1 MKIIKN
7 IFLIVCTI
15 FLMQSC
21 IVSEKPNI
29 AYFSDSGKDFKGAR
43 FASVNV
49 PMFLAKPLAKPI
61 IKKAL
66 REDGEDNE
74 DIIKLVK
81 KVSKIKVLT
90 VENGDRTMLQDFVS
104 YLNDNNYEDWAT
116 IKHGGD
122 NVNIRVKQKDDVIK
136 NMLITVNSD
145 KDLVFVDVRGNFTID
160 DISKMINS
168 ATDK

>member
-1 MKIIKN
+1 MKNLKN
-7 IFLIVCTI
+7 IFLIVCVM

-21 IVSEKPNI
+21 IVSSGKGNM
-29 AYFSDSGKDFKGAR
+29 AYFSDSGNDFKGAR
-43 FASVNV
+43 FTSVNV
-49 PMFLAKPLAKPI
+49 PMFLAKPV

-66 REDGEDNE
+66 REDGNDNE
-74 DIIKLVK
+74 EIIQMIR

-90 VENGDRTMLQDFVS
+90 VENGDRAMLKDFAN

-116 IKHGGD
+116 IKHDGD
-122 NVNIRVKQKDDVIK
+122 NVNIRVKQKGDEIK

-145 KDLVFVDVRGNFTID
+145 KDLVFVDVRGNFTAD